1 MTTCSKYRQYIGQ
14 DSLVNVYNI
23 ERGGDS
29 MSLMDVKCEE
39 SIYITESGYYNDKDK
54 KILLLGKDCYDEYL
68 VYLFFSLPSYAYIKN
83 LKEARLILFKL
94 PNKEDNDFKLNQK
107 YGSYSVAPLL
117 NFFSTYACMYSP
129 TFIDCDKKTTFRNDC
144 RCSYTEIDITHIVKA
159 WTKEE
164 IENKGLLLYGNKE
177 APLVMYASN
186 QYKIE
191 GMRPRLRLVYED
203 ACIIPCLASAAC
215 TVTVR

>member
-1 MTTCSKYRQYIGQ
+1 MTTCSKYQHRIGQ
-14 DSLVNVYNI
+14 DSKANVYNI
-23 ERGGDS
+23 GKGGDN

-39 SIYITESGYYNDKDK
+39 SIYITQNGYYNDKDK
-54 KILLLGKDCYDEYL
+54 KRLLLGEDCDDDYL
-68 VYLFFSLPSYAYIKN
+68 VYLFFSLPSYSHIKK

-94 PNKEDNDFKLNQK
+94 PNEEENDFQLNKK

-117 NFFSTYACMYSP
+117 NFFSIYACIYSP
-129 TFIDCDKKTTFRNDC
+129 TFIDCEQRAIFRNDC
-144 RCSYTEIDITHIVKA
+144 HCSYTEVDITHIVKA
-159 WTKEE
+159 WTQEE

-177 APLVMYASN
+177 ASLVIYASN

-215 TVTVR
+215 TVTVT